1 MNLRRVLQAQ
11 YSMGVALQEYK
22 FHKSYIE
29 TAILL
34 WRATLM
40 ADRWLSTPGQQ
51 PTSSECATNRG
62 KQGYHWHNCS
72 SRTSMAI
79 TEARTILAY
88 SL

>member
-51 PTSSECATNRG
+51 PT
-62 KQGYHWHNCS
+62 
-72 SRTSMAI
+72 
-79 TEARTILAY
+79 
-88 SL
+88 